1 MAATMRA
8 KKFIISNL
16 YTQMKSH
23 GLTSYCTY
31 NEYLLT
37 VGGRDAISP
46 RAVAKGWRGRWPVVM
61 SQLRKMYPDIDQIVN
76 VITLDDPVFNFDEE
90 IEPKLSGLE
99 ALKAM
104 SAKKEDEDGK
114 DF

>member
-31 NEYLLT
+31 NEYLKT
-37 VGGRDAISP
+37 VGGRDAVSP
-46 RAVAKGWRGRWPVVM
+46 RAIAKGWRGRWPVVM
-61 SQLRKMYPDIDQIVN
+61 SQLRKTYPDIDEIIN
-76 VITLDDPVFNFDEE
+76 VVLDDPIFDFEE
-90 IEPKLSGLE
+90 PEPKLSGLE

-104 SAKKEDEDGK
+104 SAKKEEEDGK

>member
-8 KKFIISNL
+8 KKFIVNDL

-23 GLTSYCTY
+23 GLTTNCTY
-31 NEYLLT
+31 NEYKAAL
-37 VGGRDAISP
+37 GSMAIP
-46 RAVAKGWRGRWPVVM
+46 ERTFAKGWRGRWTVVM
-61 SQLRKMYPDIDQIVN
+61 SQMAKQHPDIDEIIN
-76 VITLDDPVFNFDEE
+76 PVVPEFTFNKVE
-90 IEPKLSGLE
+90 EPKLSGLE

-104 SAKKEDEDGK
+104 SVNKEEEDGK

>member
-8 KKFIISNL
+8 KKFIINDL

-23 GLTSYCTY
+23 GLTTDCTY
-31 NEYLLT
+31 NEYRAA
-37 VGGRDAISP
+37 VGSTAMPERSF
-46 RAVAKGWRGRWPVVM
+46 AKGWRGRWPVVM
-61 SQLRKMYPDIDQIVN
+61 SQMEKQHPDINEIIN
-76 VITLDDPVFNFDEE
+76 PVKPEFTFEE
-90 IEPKLSGLE
+90 VEEPKLSGLE

-104 SAKKEDEDGK
+104 SVNKEEEDGK

>member
-1 MAATMRA
+1 
-8 KKFIISNL
+8 
-16 YTQMKSH
+16 MKSH

-31 NEYLLT
+31 NEYLKT

-61 SQLRKMYPDIDQIVN
+61 SQLRKMYPDIDQIIN
-76 VITLDDPVFNFDEE
+76 VVQDDLVFNFEE
-90 IEPKLSGLE
+90 EPEPKLSGLE
-99 ALKAM
+99 VLKAM
-104 SAKKEDEDGK
+104 SAKKEEEDGK

>member
-8 KKFIISNL
+8 KKFIINKL

-23 GLTSYCTY
+23 GLTSACTY
-31 NEYLLT
+31 NEYLKA
-37 VGGRDAISP
+37 VGGRDAITP
-46 RAVAKGWRGRWPVVM
+46 RSVAKGWRGRWPVVM
-61 SQLRKMYPDIDQIVN
+61 SQLKNTYPDIDE
-76 VITLDDPVFNFDEE
+76 VINPVVPQFTFEE
-90 IEPKLSGLE
+90 EVKEEPNLSGLE

-104 SAKKEDEDGK
+104 SANKEEEDGK